1 MNLFKAVVGCARSAF
16 TNQGEVCLCT
26 ERTYVHESIY
36 DEFLAKLKLETAKWT
51 IGDPRDPKTKIG
63 PLVSQVHYEK
73 VIGCFEK
80 AKSKGFKFKAFPT
93 QIQTKVRSKVDDPKS
108 QSERSLKRTAKR
120 K

>member
-1 MNLFKAVVGCARSAF
+1 MNLLKAVVGCARSAF

-80 AKSKGFKFKAFPT
+80 AKSKGFKFKSYPT
-93 QIQTKVRSKVDDPKS
+93 QIHQKSGSKGESGRS
-108 QSERSLKRTAKR
+108 
-120 K
+120 

>member
-1 MNLFKAVVGCARSAF
+1 MNLLKAVVGCARSAF

-80 AKSKGFKFKAFPT
+80 AKSKGANLT
-93 QIQTKVRSKVDDPKS
+93 RTKLIENQFQNR
-108 QSERSLKRTAKR
+108 LIT
-120 K
+120 